1 MASNKSGVKR
11 KHVTLSVVEK
21 LKILDKVD
29 AGVSPAKIVEESGIG
44 KQTVSDIKRHK
55 EKIKI
60 FVQMFNS
67 GGEMSSRKNVKMP
80 SYEHLEEAVYR
91 WYKQQHSRGEIRGVG
106 LQAAAER
113 LAKHLKITD
122 FAAITEWLWRFLSRQ
137 LFPVRK

>member
-1 MASNKSGVKR
+1 MKR
-11 KHVTLSVVEK
+11 KNVTLSVVDK

-29 AGVSPAKIVEESGIG
+29 AGVSPAKIVEESGIS

-80 SYEHLEEAVYR
+80 SYENLEEAVYR
-91 WYKQQHSRGEIRGVG
+91 
-106 LQAAAER
+106 
-113 LAKHLKITD
+113 
-122 FAAITEWLWRFLSRQ
+122 
-137 LFPVRK
+137 